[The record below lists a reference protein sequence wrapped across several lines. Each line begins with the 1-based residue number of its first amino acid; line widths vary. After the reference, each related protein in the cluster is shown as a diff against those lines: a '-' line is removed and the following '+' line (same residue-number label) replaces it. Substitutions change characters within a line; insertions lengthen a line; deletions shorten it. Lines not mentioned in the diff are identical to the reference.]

1 MQRKCKLSRYS
12 TESQPILHTYQHN
25 TNYVD
30 KSLSLCG
37 AYLSCI
43 KVGIKL
49 YRYCV
54 SQNIRQDF
62 FLIHQLYTKLNTL
75 HIHIFVT
82 VLVDRFKLILN
93 LCSVDCKDEE
103 RHLLLVF
110 QIVCNKHNIYFV
122 LLRWWLF
129 LGFCIH
135 HSYFLCMY
143 RASCTV

>member
-122 LLRWWLF
+122 LLRW
-129 LGFCIH
+129 
-135 HSYFLCMY
+135 
-143 RASCTV
+143 